1 MERTVDIILAF
12 SNALWRLLAEAS
24 KKHGLS
30 PLQGQIALYLAK
42 RGEASVT
49 QIARELAV
57 SISTASE
64 SLKSLAR
71 MGYVE
76 AARGDDRRVKVVK
89 LTEAGRG
96 VAREISRIYDALA
109 AAVAGLNYAERALLH
124 MLFAKIIG
132 ELIDRGLV
140 ETPRTCIGC
149 PFFDGESY
157 ICRLA
162 ERPLRRAAARAT
174 TSA

>member
-64 SLKSLAR
+64 SLKSMIKL
-71 MGYVE
+71 GYVE
-76 AARGDDRRVKVVK
+76 VARGRDKRVKVVR
-89 LTEAGRG
+89 LTEAGRR
-96 VAREISRIYDALA
+96 AAEEISSIYDALS
-109 AAVAGLNYAERALLH
+109 VVVSRLNYAERALLH
-124 MLFAKIIG
+124 MLYAKIVG
-132 ELIDRGLV
+132 ELIDKGLI
-140 ETPRTCIGC
+140 ETPRACVGC
-149 PFFDGESY
+149 QFLDKAGELY

-162 ERPLRRAAARAT
+162 ERPLGRAT
-174 TSA
+174 APR